1 MEQRIVDF
9 ITALRAAGVRISM
22 AESADALRAIEA
34 AGITEKDLFRLAMRA
49 ALVKEGRDL
58 PTFDRLFDDYFGQ
71 GEPSLQQTGGGMSPE
86 DQEKMMQQMMEML
99 RTMTPEQLRQ
109 LFEAMMTGQGLSPE
123 EIREL
128 VEQNMQ
134 NMRPGSMPMSGM
146 PFSPQFLQRAARQM
160 LNSMR
165 FDKLD
170 EFMQELLE
178 KLREAG
184 ISEEQLAQ
192 LAQQARANQ
201 AALENQIAREI
212 GRNLARQM
220 AEQRRQ
226 HTPEELL
233 DQPFEELNYS
243 ASRDDLRAL
252 VARLAAQLR
261 ARAAIRQKR
270 AERGTLDAKR
280 TIRTNLRYQG
290 VPIELRKRRRRLK
303 PRIVVMV
310 DRSVSTETVVRFLLL
325 LVYTLQDQIS
335 RTRAFAYIETIYDI
349 STYFDEHRPEQAI
362 DLIMHEV
369 RPRRSYSTDLGASL
383 KAFTEDYGGTIDRRT
398 TVIVL
403 GDGRNNEND
412 PGLQYLQQIRQRA
425 RRIVWFNPEHPSMW
439 GQYDYGSLSSDMKK
453 YEPLCDAVHYV
464 SNLRQLADAVE
475 TLFVR

>member
-9 ITALRAAGVRISM
+9 ITALRAAGVRISI
-22 AESADALRAIEA
+22 AESADALRAIDA

-58 PTFDRLFDDYFGQ
+58 PTFDRLFTDYFGQ
-71 GEPSLQQTGGGMSPE
+71 GEPALQQTGGGMSPE
-86 DQEKMMQQMMEML
+86 DQEKMMQQLMEML
-99 RTMTPEQLRQ
+99 RNMTPEQLRQ
-109 LFEAMMTGQGLSPE
+109 LFEAMMTGQGLSQE
-123 EIREL
+123 ELREL
-128 VEQNMQ
+128 VEQQMQ
-134 NMRPGSMPMSGM
+134 NMRPGGMPMPGM

-160 LNSMR
+160 MNNMR

-170 EFMQELLE
+170 EFMQELLQ

-201 AALENQIAREI
+201 AALENQLAQEI

-226 HTPEELL
+226 HSSEELL
-233 DQPFEELNYS
+233 DTPFEQLDRVDSN
-243 ASRDDLRAL
+243 DLRAI

-261 ARAAIRQKR
+261 ARAALRQKR

-280 TIRTNLRYQG
+280 TIRANLRYQG
-290 VPIELRKRRRRLK
+290 VPLELRKRRKHLK
-303 PRIVVMV
+303 PRLVIMV
-310 DRSVSTETVVRFLLL
+310 DRSVSTEEIVRFLLL

-335 RTRAFAYIETIYDI
+335 RTRSFAYIETIYDI
-349 STYFDEHRPEQAI
+349 STYFDEYRPEQAI
-362 DLIMHEV
+362 DLVIKEV
-369 RPRRSYSTDLGASL
+369 RSRRSYSTDLGASL
-383 KAFTEDYGGTIDRRT
+383 KAFMDDYAGTVDRRT

-439 GQYDYGSLSSDMKK
+439 GQYDYGSLSSDMLK
-453 YEPLCDAVHYV
+453 YKPLCDAVHYV
-464 SNLRQLADAVE
+464 SNLRQLVAAVE
-475 TLFVR
+475 TLFAR

>member
-9 ITALRAAGVRISM
+9 ITALRAAGMRVSI
-22 AESADALRAIEA
+22 AESADALRAIDA

-71 GEPSLQQTGGGMSPE
+71 GEPALQQTGGGMSPE
-86 DQEKMMQQMMEML
+86 DQEKLMQQLMEMMQN
-99 RTMTPEQLRQ
+99 MTPEQLRQ

-123 EIREL
+123 ELREL
-128 VEQNMQ
+128 VEQQMRNMP
-134 NMRPGSMPMSGM
+134 PGMPMSGM

-160 LNSMR
+160 MKNMR

-170 EFMQELLE
+170 EFMQELMQ

-226 HTPEELL
+226 QSSEELL
-233 DQPFEELNYS
+233 EQPFEQLEYAN
-243 ASRDDLRAL
+243 RDDLRAI

-261 ARAAIRQKR
+261 SRAALRQKR

-280 TIRTNLRYQG
+280 TIRSNLRYQG
-290 VPIELRKRRRRLK
+290 VPVELRKRRKHLK
-303 PRIVVMV
+303 PRLVIMV
-310 DRSVSTETVVRFLLL
+310 DRSRSTEEIVRFLLL
-325 LVYTLQDQIS
+325 LVYTIQDLIS
-335 RTRAFAYIETIYDI
+335 RTRSFAYIETMYDI

-362 DLIMHEV
+362 ELVINEV
-369 RPRRSYSTDLGASL
+369 YPKRSYSTDLGASL
-383 KAFTEDYGGTIDRRT
+383 KVFMDDYAGTIDRRT

-439 GQYDYGSLSSDMKK
+439 GKYDYGSLSSDMLEYK
-453 YEPLCDAVHYV
+453 PLCSAVHYV
-464 SNLRQLADAVE
+464 SNLRQLASAVE
-475 TLFVR
+475 SLFK

>member
-9 ITALRAAGVRISM
+9 ITALRAAGVRISI
-22 AESADALRAIEA
+22 AESADALRAIDA
-34 AGITEKDLFRLAMRA
+34 AGISEKDLFRLAMRA

-58 PTFDRLFDDYFGQ
+58 ATFDRLFADYFGQ
-71 GEPSLQQTGGGMSPE
+71 GEPALQQTGGGMSPE
-86 DQEKMMQQMMEML
+86 DQEKMMQQLMEML
-99 RTMTPEQLRQ
+99 RNMTPEQLRQ
-109 LFEAMMTGQGLSPE
+109 LFEAMMTGQGLSQE
-123 EIREL
+123 ELREL
-128 VEQNMQ
+128 VEQQMQ
-134 NMRPGSMPMSGM
+134 NMRPGMPMPGM
-146 PFSPQFLQRAARQM
+146 PFSAQFLQRAARQM
-160 LNSMR
+160 MNNMR

-170 EFMQELLE
+170 EFMQELMQ

-201 AALENQIAREI
+201 ATLENQLAQEI

-226 HTPEELL
+226 HSSEELL
-233 DQPFEELNYS
+233 DTPFEQLDRVDSN
-243 ASRDDLRAL
+243 DLRAI

-261 ARAAIRQKR
+261 ARAALRQKR

-290 VPIELRKRRRRLK
+290 VPLELRKRRKHLK
-303 PRIVVMV
+303 PRLVIMV
-310 DRSVSTETVVRFLLL
+310 DRSVSTEEIVRFLLL

-335 RTRAFAYIETIYDI
+335 RTRSFAYIETIYDI
-349 STYFDEHRPEQAI
+349 STYFDEYRPEHAI
-362 DLIMHEV
+362 DLVLKEV
-369 RPRRSYSTDLGASL
+369 RSRRSYSTDLGASL
-383 KAFTEDYGGTIDRRT
+383 KAFMDDYAGTVDRRT

-439 GQYDYGSLSSDMKK
+439 GQYDYGSLSSDMLK
-453 YEPLCDAVHYV
+453 YKPLCDAVHYV
-464 SNLRQLADAVE
+464 SNLRQLAAAVE
-475 TLFVR
+475 TLFSR